1 MRSGRYVK
9 QIEGYSAFIPSPLPP
24 DPPIRIDDPELIH
37 LLSDA
42 DRALAIWLSRYLSL
56 FYQGFWVKDPPGYSI
71 PWRVNSD
78 LSKQKQEK
86 SA

>member
-1 MRSGRYVK
+1 MMFSFL
-9 QIEGYSAFIPSPLPP
+9 ET
-24 DPPIRIDDPELIH
+24 IRLQGKNAVDELFN
-37 LLSDA
+37 LLTFGHSLDLEHTGA
-42 DRALAIWLSRYLSL
+42 QVPRLSRYLSL